1 MGATPLG
8 RGPATISLIVIESV
22 GIVRASLR
30 LVFAA
35 DPDLMLLGEAEDAD
49 AGLELVASLR
59 GQGLRLALV
68 GLELGGDHDSFW
80 LIRSLRERSPEL
92 IILATGADL
101 HRGAISQGLFVG
113 ADGFVHKNSSPERF
127 VEATRRAAAGEVVL
141 EGLPRGALGGIV
153 EGVESMER
161 QRATTPILTDREKA
175 VLVAAADGLT
185 ARDRPTSRGERAH
198 GDDPPQPHLPQAE
211 REQPGRRIVGGL
223 ASRLDRDAGR
233 RCGGARRRTG
243 ARARARRG
251 TGVVPPALIGS
262 TNSDGGASA
271 YRPCSPHDRV
281 DGC

>member
-8 RGPATISLIVIESV
+8 RGSATVSLIVIESV

-30 LVFAA
+30 LVFAG

-49 AGLELVASLR
+49 EGLELVASLR

-101 HRGAISQGLFVG
+101 HRGSISQGLFAG

-175 VLVAAADGLT
+175 VLIAAADGLT
-185 ARDRPTSRGERAH
+185 AREI
-198 GDDPPQPHLPQAE
+198 
-211 REQPGRRIVGGL
+211 GRRLGVSERTVTTHLNHIYRKLNVNSRVAALSAAWRLGL
-223 ASRLDRDAGR
+223 ITTPVISVM
-233 RCGGARRRTG
+233 ARSDELVSEPSYV
-243 ARARARRG
+243 A
-251 TGVVPPALIGS
+251 VPG
-262 TNSDGGASA
+262 
-271 YRPCSPHDRV
+271 
-281 DGC
+281 